1 MKRKQLPSKSNLQ
14 VIVFVVRGAAV
25 VPVTGLDET
34 SRKSCAQG
42 DPAVDPVG
50 DHSSFFLPT
59 PFRAAHRPPYEI

>member
-1 MKRKQLPSKSNLQ
+1 M
-14 VIVFVVRGAAV
+14 FVVRGAAV